1 RPEGTR
7 QRGGGPPPR
16 GLQHTSPDPPL
27 GAGAPTISDQMNPAP
42 PVTSTRLDTASPC
55 QSQRGHSSALKAKP
69 GYHLDKK
76 RQILSFPK
84 NLAQPSGDAGEREI
98 ARRNRV
104 VALQDLVARHLFRN
118 ARRVREERPLL
129 GTGLAVRIAVTRDRR
144 H

>member
-1 RPEGTR
+1 PAGAARWSAQPD
-7 QRGGGPPPR
+7 GGPSTR
-16 GLQHTSPDPPL
+16 
-27 GAGAPTISDQMNPAP
+27 AP

-144 H
+144 HDAACPHRHVVAQDAPT